1 MQQSRAQNEDSMLE
15 EERRL
20 KYKGTARISLDVLFF
35 RQDQP
40 REYSQRQADFLM
52 DCFQKEGCHRV
63 PLCNH
68 VPAIIDHE
76 SLDAALQ
83 RLGGTADDLL
93 TNDEDPNYPLLEFP
107 TGFHLECLHGW
118 HRIEAGREFLHPG
131 DHWWTVDL
139 YLSDLNVDLK
149 TCLVEEYSNEEK
161 PSDGEIYYKMRRYHF
176 QRNFNFEMRWK
187 ARLRGKRKG
196 YLLTLTRNETL
207 TAAFDDLLDIPGL
220 WGGMKI
226 STLHTVMALKCDT
239 ELLHYLRRI
248 KQVWSDL
255 VRDNKAAMGKI
266 DQATV
271 KALEMKAP
279 RASTADAEF
288 LRIRVRGGELFSAF
302 DDCERDDIWSRLTC
316 IDGLIPSLATFFK
329 DIRYLERLA
338 NCVKQL
344 TGDNVQISHAFK
356 QLFSPVDQED
366 GRVRIM
372 DGQTKIQVAENAFVY
387 GQGTRRDQVDLGYR
401 QIIAYAM
408 RHFADMPREPVKE
421 CRVMQPAAM
430 ADRTV
435 LRHFADL
442 ADQLGF
448 TSTRIKHLQQYP
460 AALAEQTPPSKHPPL
475 VTSGSGVG
483 IAHRCGTPH
492 RLQFNEDQKFWF
504 INHLHDESDQQGKG
518 ITNFFIRKQ
527 VYLAFFGWPTWRPTA
542 EGSSHGRSP
551 SLPPAPDFRDL
562 PHGPSPDGQ
571 QHTVGTRTDRSPS
584 ALEPA
589 EDDGGLFVP
598 EAGPSQPQAE
608 GMGDGGHPE
617 QPTNSPTPA
626 EQERWKR
633 KLLEHKKQREAWLEK
648 QRLERE
654 RLERERLER
663 ERLERERLEKE
674 RLERERLERLE
685 RERLE
690 REIDINLIRWED
702 GTWKYLTPLA
712 VDPENPS
719 NIERLVNDY
728 MTRGIRAFNTYMRMM
743 SPEECFQVVVNNRT
757 HTILLIAEDELAIDK
772 MHESAVKLHTDAT
785 KRVIGL
791 KRKATEDL
799 SHTYH
804 ARKMVVCTDGN
815 ELP

>member
-40 REYSQRQADFLM
+40 REYSQRQADFLV

-68 VPAIIDHE
+68 VPAIIDQE

-93 TNDEDPNYPLLEFP
+93 TNDEEPNYPLLEFP
-107 TGFHLECLHGW
+107 TGFHLECLHGR

-131 DHWWTVDL
+131 DDWWTVDL

-255 VRDNKAAMGKI
+255 VRGNKAAMGKI

-271 KALEMKAP
+271 KALEMRAP

-302 DDCERDDIWSRLTC
+302 DDWERDDIWSRLTC
-316 IDGLIPSLATFFK
+316 VEGLIPSLATFFK

-356 QLFSPVDQED
+356 HLFSPVDQED

-387 GQGTRRDQVDLGYR
+387 GQGTRGDQVDLGYR

-421 CRVMQPAAM
+421 GRVMQPAAM
-430 ADRTV
+430 ADRAV
-435 LRHFADL
+435 LRRFADL

-448 TSTRIKHLQQYP
+448 TSTRIKHLQQYS

-483 IAHRCGTPH
+483 TAHRCGTP
-492 RLQFNEDQKFWF
+492 RRPQFNEDRKFWF

-518 ITNFFIRKQ
+518 ITNFFVRKQ
-527 VYLAFFGWPTWRPTA
+527 VYLAFFGWPSWRPTA
-542 EGSSHGRSP
+542 QGSSHGRSP
-551 SLPPAPDFRDL
+551 STPPAPDFGDL
-562 PHGPSPDGQ
+562 PHSPSPDGQ
-571 QHTVGTRTDRSPS
+571 QHTVGTRTDRPPS

-598 EAGPSQPQAE
+598 EAGPSQTQAE

-617 QPTNSPTPA
+617 QPTNSATPA

-633 KLLEHKKQREAWLEK
+633 KLLEHKKRREAE
-648 QRLERE
+648 RLERE

-663 ERLERERLEKE
+663 ERLERE
-674 RLERERLERLE
+674 
-685 RERLE
+685 
-690 REIDINLIRWED
+690 IDINLVRWED
-702 GTWKYLTPLA
+702 DTWKYLTPLA

-728 MTRGIRAFNTYMRMM
+728 MTEGIMAFNTYLRMM
-743 SPEECFQVVVNNRT
+743 SPAECFEVVINNRT
-757 HTILLIAEDELAIDK
+757 HTILLIAEDELAIDR
-772 MHESAVKLHTDAT
+772 MHESAANLHTEAT

-804 ARKMVVCTDGN
+804 ARKMVVCTD
-815 ELP
+815 E